1 MYLGRFGLF
10 SQVSSVRLGLSSLGE
25 ENLPSDQPKLVFG
38 GKDPLP
44 IVIGVGSVD
53 FRVSPSGL
61 GRWVGFQFLVDSP
74 ICKFCS
80 PLVSDFTM
88 NL

>member
-1 MYLGRFGLF
+1 MDLGRSSLF
-10 SQVSSVRLGLSSLGE
+10 SQVSSVRLGSSSLGE
-25 ENLPSDQPKLVFG
+25 ENPPFDQPKLVFG
-38 GKDPLP
+38 GKDPLST
-44 IVIGVGSVD
+44 VIDVRSVD

-61 GRWVGFQFLVDSP
+61 GGWVGFWFLVDSP
-74 ICKFCS
+74 ICKFRS